1 MNTEDMKAKRAE
13 YSRRY
18 YQTHKAELRAVQRR
32 WQEANRDRVRS
43 RVAERMVDAAYAER
57 RRAGQL
63 AAEKRLNAAS
73 EVTAKRCREE
83 WSAAESAALMA
94 MNAAGV
100 RCIDIARQLGRTAFA
115 VRTRAHRLWSEALAV
130 ASGTQQG
137 GAA

>member
-1 MNTEDMKAKRAE
+1 MKAKRAE

-83 WSAAESAALMA
+83 WSAAESAAESAALMA

-100 RCIDIARQLGRTAFA
+100 RCIDIARQLGRTVFA